1 MPDDTASSDSLRDA
15 LEDVRRKIAVGMD
28 QADRGELFDGEELFR
43 ELLKGSDTS
52 ESEDQERASPDRS
65 R

>member
-1 MPDDTASSDSLRDA
+1 MSDDTALSDPLRDA

-28 QADRGELFDGEELFR
+28 QVDRGELFDGEEFFR

-52 ESEDQERASPDRS
+52 EREDRERASPDRS